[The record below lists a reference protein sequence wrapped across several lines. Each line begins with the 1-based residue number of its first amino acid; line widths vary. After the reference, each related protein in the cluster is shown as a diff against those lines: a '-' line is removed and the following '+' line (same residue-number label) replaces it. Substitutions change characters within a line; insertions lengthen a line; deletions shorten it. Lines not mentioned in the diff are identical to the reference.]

1 MWKFVSESSVV
12 FIFASIWK
20 MLPSWNRKCSWKNSW
35 LFIFSPI
42 DAIHCLFGSSLIK
55 SRLLRSF
62 NFIFLWKARQPFHW
76 TIFQNRMD
84 LYFTFLWLNCG
95 TAFLLIPPITTAS
108 NQMET
113 PLIFINN
120 IFMENFSIENHTIQ
134 TESVRDPWECF
145 RHCAKHCDC
154 IAFQVSGK
162 ICELLD
168 TDIDGAIGKRVKRP
182 GTVLYH
188 VQQNGMRVSLSSC
201 RVVFE

>member
-1 MWKFVSESSVV
+1 M
-12 FIFASIWK
+12 
-20 MLPSWNRKCSWKNSW
+20 
-35 LFIFSPI
+35 
-42 DAIHCLFGSSLIK
+42 DAIRYLFGSSLIK

-76 TIFQNRMD
+76 TIFQNKMD

-134 TESVRDPWECF
+134 TESVRAGPLGVFSSLRQTLRLHCVSSQRKNMWASGHGHWWGHREASEKTRNCF
-145 RHCAKHCDC
+145 VSCTAKRCE
-154 IAFQVSGK
+154 GK
-162 ICELLD
+162 
-168 TDIDGAIGKRVKRP
+168 
-182 GTVLYH
+182 
-188 VQQNGMRVSLSSC
+188 
-201 RVVFE
+201 FEFM

>member
-1 MWKFVSESSVV
+1 M
-12 FIFASIWK
+12 
-20 MLPSWNRKCSWKNSW
+20 
-35 LFIFSPI
+35 
-42 DAIHCLFGSSLIK
+42 
-55 SRLLRSF
+55 
-62 NFIFLWKARQPFHW
+62 
-76 TIFQNRMD
+76 
-84 LYFTFLWLNCG
+84 FLWLNFG
-95 TAFLLIPPITTAS
+95 TVFLLIPPITTAS
-108 NQMET
+108 NQIKT
-113 PLIFINN
+113 PLIYINN

-188 VQQNGMRVSLSSC
+188 VQQNGVRVSLCSC
-201 RVVFE
+201 RVVFNKISKTFSKLENIDDQVKIDWKSIYHDSWRG